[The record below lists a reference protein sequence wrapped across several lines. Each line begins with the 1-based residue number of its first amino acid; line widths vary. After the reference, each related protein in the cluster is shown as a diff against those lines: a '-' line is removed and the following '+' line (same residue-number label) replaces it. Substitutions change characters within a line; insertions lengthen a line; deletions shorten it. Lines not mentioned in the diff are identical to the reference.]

1 MKSSTS
7 YLSSSVLVGLLKREG
22 PNLINVLSLSKEAG
36 ITVLQHFFRNYSA
49 IKKKKKSYMLTE
61 SLGEPDPL

>member
-22 PNLINVLSLSKEAG
+22 CCPNLINILSLSKEAG
-36 ITVLQHFFRNYSA
+36 ITVLQQVFTNISD
-49 IKKKKKSYMLTE
+49 K
-61 SLGEPDPL
+61 

>member
-22 PNLINVLSLSKEAG
+22 CCPNLVNILSLSKEAG
-36 ITVLQHFFRNYSA
+36 ITVLQKAFKNIGDKYVLLEN
-49 IKKKKKSYMLTE
+49 LTCE
-61 SLGEPDPL
+61 LTL